1 MTAQVLDGSVAILW
15 GSATRELN
23 WIHLSPK
30 HGRVS
35 LARAHDGGFWVR
47 DEPGAPRI
55 DAVAAEAFS
64 AWSQLRMGEDLA
76 SWATHRLA
84 PPQRQI
90 IEPLPEGERP

>member
-1 MTAQVLDGSVAILW
+1 MTTQVLDGSVAILW

-23 WIHLSPK
+23 WILLSPK
-30 HGRVS
+30 QGRVS

-55 DAVAAEAFS
+55 DAVAAEAYS

-76 SWATHRLA
+76 NWATHRLA
-84 PPQRQI
+84 PPQMQI
-90 IEPLPEGERP
+90 IEPLPEGVRP